1 MFDLLEKKIKEKI
14 SITDDEFDYC
24 KSLFIEKKL
33 KRKKYL
39 MQEGDVCRYTAFV
52 HTGLMRSFTV
62 DAKGNE
68 HILQFAM
75 EGWWMAD
82 LASFITEEPS
92 PYNMEALEDCEL
104 LLITKPS
111 WETLLEKI
119 PQFER
124 YFRILIQNNLIATQR
139 RLMHSITETAEQKYL
154 KMIQTY
160 PECVQRIPQH
170 MIASYLGM
178 TRETVSR
185 VRKQLSVQNNL

>member
-139 RLMHSITETAEQKYL
+139 RLMHSITETADQKYL

>member
-1 MFDLLEKKIKEKI
+1 MFDLLAKKITEKI

-52 HTGLMRSFTV
+52 HSGLMRSFTV

-75 EGWWMAD
+75 EGWWIAD

-104 LLITKPS
+104 LLITKRS

-170 MIASYLGM
+170 MIASYLGI

-185 VRKQLSVQNNL
+185 VRKQLSVQNNR

>member
-1 MFDLLEKKIKEKI
+1 
-14 SITDDEFDYC
+14 
-24 KSLFIEKKL
+24 
-33 KRKKYL
+33 